1 MFSIANDPNLGQ
13 LLSFLLFTI
22 HRFYSNLQPH
32 ILKMRRVC
40 FCLWNSGV
48 FFFFLHCSNTYE
60 KNNKTVCDH
69 NNASIKQKPYF
80 VVVFVSKM
88 PMRRMLVEY
97 ILPIYTYIFSYISYF
112 TAQAAIV
119 LTRFLLLFSL
129 FAIGLY

>member
-1 MFSIANDPNLGQ
+1 MSLELGR
-13 LLSFLLFTI
+13 I
-22 HRFYSNLQPH
+22 
-32 ILKMRRVC
+32 
-40 FCLWNSGV
+40 

-60 KNNKTVCDH
+60 KNNKTVCHH

-97 ILPIYTYIFSYISYF
+97 ILPFSYISYF